1 MAHPIFWP
9 TALLAGLFA
18 SSTLAQ
24 DVDCAKAYTQFDMNV
39 CADQDYKA
47 ADAELNAAWTE
58 AKATADAVGAGPAL
72 LDAQRKWIAYR
83 DAACKAEA
91 AQYEGGSIQPLIRL
105 TCLTRL
111 TERRSTDLRE
121 FSRP

>member
-1 MAHPIFWP
+1 MAHPIFWL

-47 ADAELNAAWTE
+47 ADAELNAA
-58 AKATADAVGAGPAL
+58 
-72 LDAQRKWIAYR
+72 
-83 DAACKAEA
+83 
-91 AQYEGGSIQPLIRL
+91 
-105 TCLTRL
+105 
-111 TERRSTDLRE
+111 
-121 FSRP
+121 